1 MRRVRF
7 PFILLKLRTLK
18 TFYSPKVFGSMPMK
32 TPTLCTLYP
41 DGDRCERR
49 PADRKRQGYEHPRQH
64 STGRQGHGKDRRQ
77 SQHRDL
83 AGKRNLRGEEHIG
96 RLRSLVGYS
105 LGKILQAHVR
115 PFSGQRDDRLPL

>member
-1 MRRVRF
+1 
-7 PFILLKLRTLK
+7 
-18 TFYSPKVFGSMPMK
+18 MPLK

-41 DGDRCERR
+41 DGDRCEGH

-64 STGRQGHGKDRRQ
+64 SAGRQSHCKDWRQ

-96 RLRSLVGYS
+96 RLRSLLGYE
-105 LGKILQAHVR
+105 LREVLQAHDR
-115 PFSGQRDDRLPL
+115 PFSEQRNDRLPL